1 MKGAVSPVFFQSL
14 VGWSQFIP
22 RPDRKPAHCRPSFAP
37 LLRQSVSFQAVIGQQ
52 DVNCIDEKEKPKR
65 DGDDTSRAACS
76 HHDPRLRSLALD
88 SEVQVER
95 GVFHGPSPD
104 DAADHQ
110 TASVGEQCGG
120 ENQGN
125 QFFAK
130 VKPHAGRTAPAA
142 AVAAGAAGEPA
153 VKHTGQFISRD
164 ADAVVLNGQL
174 NFFSRGSGGKGDD
187 RFRCLV
193 TGGILEELAQDKG
206 SPFFVG
212 IDKVVQI
219 LHFNPDTALEQQGAV
234 IFDGLGIS
242 LKSVTGKRQVSFFF
256 Q

>member
-1 MKGAVSPVFFQSL
+1 MRKKSPSETAMIL
-14 VGWSQFIP
+14 PGLLAPTMIP
-22 RPDRKPAHCRPSFAP
+22 GSGLWPSMPKYRSKEAFSMDRPRMMPLITRPLP
-37 LLRQSVSFQAVIGQQ
+37 SV
-52 DVNCIDEKEKPKR
+52 
-65 DGDDTSRAACS
+65 
-76 HHDPRLRSLALD
+76 
-88 SEVQVER
+88 
-95 GVFHGPSPD
+95 
-104 DAADHQ
+104 
-110 TASVGEQCGG
+110 
-120 ENQGN
+120 
-125 QFFAK
+125 
-130 VKPHAGRTAPAA
+130 
-142 AVAAGAAGEPA
+142 
-153 VKHTGQFISRD
+153 SRD

>member
-1 MKGAVSPVFFQSL
+1 MDR
-14 VGWSQFIP
+14 P
-22 RPDRKPAHCRPSFAP
+22 RMMPLITRPLP
-37 LLRQSVSFQAVIGQQ
+37 SV
-52 DVNCIDEKEKPKR
+52 
-65 DGDDTSRAACS
+65 
-76 HHDPRLRSLALD
+76 
-88 SEVQVER
+88 
-95 GVFHGPSPD
+95 
-104 DAADHQ
+104 
-110 TASVGEQCGG
+110 
-120 ENQGN
+120 
-125 QFFAK
+125 
-130 VKPHAGRTAPAA
+130 
-142 AVAAGAAGEPA
+142 
-153 VKHTGQFISRD
+153 SRD

-242 LKSVTGKRQVSFFF
+242 LKSVTGKGRYPSFSSNRANSSRISGSSYMIIIFCIAYPTSTNCSS
-256 Q
+256 